1 MRDVGV
7 LDIMEAPALLAY
19 IAGEYEPGPD
29 DANDDDLPRYMRERA
44 STICHPTCTCHRRED
59 HGGGR

>member
-1 MRDVGV
+1 MALPQTRPTPFDPRVALLVSSGRKARMRDVGV

-29 DANDDDLPRYMRERA
+29 
-44 STICHPTCTCHRRED
+44 
-59 HGGGR
+59 